1 MKTKDTSYGEYA
13 IIKEPDVPV
22 LYSMSE
28 NCRGVK
34 RRVHFEEDAGIMKGF
49 FTKIKHG
56 KRIGCFGVDEMKK
69 LWTIRTLKAISQ
81 KKLCLRLTV

>member
-34 RRVHFEEDAGIMKGF
+34 RRVHFENLGRAF
-49 FTKIKHG
+49 
-56 KRIGCFGVDEMKK
+56 
-69 LWTIRTLKAISQ
+69 S
-81 KKLCLRLTV
+81 